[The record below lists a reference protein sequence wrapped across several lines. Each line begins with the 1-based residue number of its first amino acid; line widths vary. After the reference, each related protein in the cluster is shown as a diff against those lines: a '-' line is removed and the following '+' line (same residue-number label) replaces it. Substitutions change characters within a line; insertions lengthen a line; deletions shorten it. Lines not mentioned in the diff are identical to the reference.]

1 MRIDE
6 NGVLRLDEDV
16 EKLIKERKPEEAYAL
31 LCSKY
36 PSSLVEKLQTD
47 SCSEEEFYQIPYP
60 DSHAISLG
68 VEFLKWRPSINS
80 STYEDGRK
88 TALLHPD
95 LAKSERAQEVRRQL
109 LISSNKA

>member
-16 EKLIKERKPEEAYAL
+16 EKLIRERKPEEAYAL

-36 PSSLVEKLQTD
+36 PSSLVRKLQTD

-60 DSHAISLG
+60 DSHVISLG

-95 LAKSERAQEVRRQL
+95 LAESERAQEVRRQL
-109 LISSNKA
+109 LISRNKT